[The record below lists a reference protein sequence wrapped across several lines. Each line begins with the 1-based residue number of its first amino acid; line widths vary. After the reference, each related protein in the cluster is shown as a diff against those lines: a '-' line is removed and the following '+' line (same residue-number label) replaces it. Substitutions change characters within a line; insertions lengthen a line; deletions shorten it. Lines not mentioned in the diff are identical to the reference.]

1 MDSGMSNKQRGEF
14 KVCKDIIVKFT
25 LGSLVE
31 IEQEL
36 GLKNLTEIADINWQS
51 IKIVSK
57 LLWIGMKFKQ
67 PDITYQDVLDLDI
80 PYTKVPGII
89 AEAVLYSLM
98 GESDPNV
105 KKPLVKK

>member
-1 MDSGMSNKQRGEF
+1 MANKRRGEF
-14 KVCKDIIVKFT
+14 KVFDDIVVKYT
-25 LGSLVE
+25 LGSLIE

-36 GLKNLTEIADINWQS
+36 ELENLTEIADINWQS
-51 IKIVSK
+51 IRIVSK

-67 PDITYQDVLDLDI
+67 PDISYQDVLDLDI

-98 GESDPNV
+98 GETDPNV
-105 KKPLVKK
+105 KKPPAKT